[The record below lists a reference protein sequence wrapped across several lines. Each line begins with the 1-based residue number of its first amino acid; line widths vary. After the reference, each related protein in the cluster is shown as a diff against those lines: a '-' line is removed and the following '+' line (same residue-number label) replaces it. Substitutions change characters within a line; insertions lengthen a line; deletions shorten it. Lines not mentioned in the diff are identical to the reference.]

1 MLTDHVEPEAVKEDK
16 LQQGLEH
23 LTHVLTAGCAGRE
36 GAWAQEADAVL
47 AEVEGALHQHAQ
59 AAEAPNGFLSK
70 VDLTRPSLVRR
81 VNDVRQQHRTLQA
94 NLAALR
100 QDLRRAGEAF
110 ARSAQPGQGAHHLPP
125 LQGPDRVSDFGA
137 VRRRAEEIAAALRKL
152 EEEEADLLLESVNMD
167 LGAGD

>member
-1 MLTDHVEPEAVKEDK
+1 MVTDHVEPETVKEDK
-16 LQQGLEH
+16 LHQGLEH
-23 LTHVLTAGCAGRE
+23 LTQVLAAGCAGRE

-47 AEVEGALHQHAQ
+47 AELEAALRQHGQ

-81 VNDVRQQHRTLQA
+81 VNDARQQHRTLQA
-94 NLAALR
+94 DLAGLR

-110 ARSAQPGQGAHHLPP
+110 GRSAQPGQGAHDLPP
-125 LQGPDRVSDFGA
+125 LQGPEGVPDFGVA
-137 VRRRAEEIAAALRKL
+137 RRRAEEIAAALRKL